1 MIRREFLPM
10 RRVAILG
17 LLLTA
22 TACATPDLSAHD
34 PTAIPEFQGTGFAKF
49 MNDTHTFA
57 DNPNLPD
64 GDALNVLRVQAVA
77 VSIDPLDQEAG
88 TIWPGPP
95 EPIKSL
101 RDLQMESNG
110 NAAPEPRM
118 PSAQQLGNAGTGY
131 IQAPKA
137 APSSAPSS
145 ASGSTVLT
153 NADGSQTIIHPDG
166 RVEFKPAPK
175 K

>member
-1 MIRREFLPM
+1 MH
-10 RRVAILG
+10 RVALLG

-22 TACATPDLSAHD
+22 SACATPDLSAHD
-34 PTAIPEFQGTGFAKF
+34 PNAIPEFTGTGFGKF
-49 MNDTHTFA
+49 INDTHAFSS
-57 DNPNLPD
+57 NPNLPD
-64 GDALNVLRVQAVA
+64 GDALNLLRVQSVS
-77 VSIDPLDQEAG
+77 VSIDPLDQEPG

-101 RDLQMESNG
+101 RDLQMEGNG
-110 NAAPEPRM
+110 TTAPEPRM
-118 PSAQQLGNAGTGY
+118 PSAQQLGSAGTGY
-131 IQAPKA
+131 VQAPKA
-137 APSSAPSS
+137 APSSVPSS
-145 ASGSTVLT
+145 SSGSTVLT